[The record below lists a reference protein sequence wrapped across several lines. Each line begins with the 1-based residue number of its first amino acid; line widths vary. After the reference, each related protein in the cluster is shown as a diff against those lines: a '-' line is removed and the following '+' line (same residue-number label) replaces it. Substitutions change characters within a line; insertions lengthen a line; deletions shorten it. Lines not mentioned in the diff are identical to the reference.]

1 MSHPGTMNASPARI
15 GATAAWWTLLVPC
28 WTVAVWSITQYAGL
42 DPARFFPEQREVYL
56 QHLVIVAA
64 HALSSPIALLFG
76 PLQFHAGLRAR
87 LPRLHRAIGIT
98 YLAAVLLGGLS
109 AIPLTSIAYGYWTT
123 RVGFALL
130 AVLWLGTAA
139 MALSC
144 AVRRNF
150 VTHRRW
156 AIRNFSLTLAAVTLR
171 LWVTGLTSLTDMDFD
186 LAYAAA
192 AWCSWVPN
200 LVAAELLLLDERRS
214 QRNTPLPKSP
224 SKPTMIR

>member
-1 MSHPGTMNASPARI
+1 MAI
-15 GATAAWWTLLVPC
+15 
-28 WTVAVWSITQYAGL
+28 WSITQYAGL
-42 DPARFFPEQREVYL
+42 DPARFFPEQREIYL
-56 QHLVIVAA
+56 RHLMIVAA
-64 HALSSPIALLFG
+64 HTLSSPIALLLG

-87 LPRLHRAIGIT
+87 LPRLHRACGIT
-98 YLAAVLLGGLS
+98 YLGAVFLGGLS

-144 AVRRNF
+144 AVRRDY

-171 LWVTGLTSLTDMDFD
+171 LWVAGLTSLTETDFD

-200 LVAAELLLLDERRS
+200 LAVAEWLLQDESRS

-224 SKPTMIR
+224 INPTMIR